1 MTARRDNSRPCPVP
15 MCDAGVRRGHLTCRE
30 CWSRVPRPLQAA
42 VNQSWTA
49 LRSWRPGITS
59 LVHARRVYDEAC
71 TAAITAAE
79 AGR

>member
-1 MTARRDNSRPCPVP
+1 MIARRDNLRLCPVP
-15 MCDAGVRRGHLTCRE
+15 MCDAGVRHGHLTCRE

-49 LRSWRPGITS
+49 LRSWRPGVTTIGQT
-59 LVHARRVYDEAC
+59 RKVYDQAC
-71 TAAITAAE
+71 AAAITAAE